1 MEIKAKLNK
10 PYTDKQRIDFIVEQN
25 HKLGYE
31 IKETKTALE
40 AWGYTEEEVQEK
52 EKETISMLKLTKR
65 VFALAL
71 QKLGITYT
79 QLKELISTNER
90 AQLEW
95 DLCVE
100 LERSNPLLD
109 ELAGKV
115 GITAEQL
122 DTIFIEANKEV
133 TNDYM
138 EQ

>member
-10 PYTDKQRIDFIVEQN
+10 PYTEAQKLDFIVEQN
-25 HKLGYE
+25 HKQGFE

-40 AWGYTEEEVQEK
+40 AWGYTEEEIQEK
-52 EKETISMLKLTKR
+52 EKEKISMLKLTKR

-71 QKLGITYT
+71 QKFGITYI
-79 QLKELISTNER
+79 QLKELIATNEQ

-109 ELAGKV
+109 ELAGRV
-115 GITAEQL
+115 GIIAEQL
-122 DTIFIEANKEV
+122 DTIFVEANKEV

>member
-25 HKLGYE
+25 HTLGYE
-31 IKETKTALE
+31 IKETELALE
-40 AWGYTEEEVQEK
+40 AWGYTEEEKQAYKK
-52 EKETISMLKLTKR
+52 EKISMLKLTKR